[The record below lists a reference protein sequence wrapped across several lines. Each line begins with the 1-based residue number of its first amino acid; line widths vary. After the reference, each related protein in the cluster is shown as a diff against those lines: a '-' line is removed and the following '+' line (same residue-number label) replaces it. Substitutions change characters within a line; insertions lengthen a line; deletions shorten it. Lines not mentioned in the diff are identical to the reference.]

1 MLYDIELDFNKTQK
15 HMLST
20 NVDWYLNLASG
31 TYHKDGLSMAV
42 VRNYMRALTIA
53 ELLGDEELFTSVR
66 SNPLYNIIKG
76 AINNDN
82 Q

>member
-31 TYHKDGLSMAV
+31 TYHTDGLCMSV

-66 SNPLYNIIKG
+66 LSPLYNIIKG

>member
-1 MLYDIELDFNKTQK
+1 MLYDIELNFDKDQK

-31 TYHKDGLSMAV
+31 TYHTDGLNMAV

-53 ELLGDEELFTSVR
+53 ELLGDEELFTTVR

-76 AINNDN
+76 VINNDN